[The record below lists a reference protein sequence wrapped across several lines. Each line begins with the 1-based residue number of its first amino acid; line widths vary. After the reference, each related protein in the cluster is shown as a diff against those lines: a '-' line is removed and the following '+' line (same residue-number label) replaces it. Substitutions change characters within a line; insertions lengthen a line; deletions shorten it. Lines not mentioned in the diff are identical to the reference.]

1 MAFRPTSLM
10 STVRFGAFELDLA
23 TSELRRAGRV
33 VPLERQ
39 PAVTLALLAS
49 RPGRLVPREDL
60 RRALWPSDVHVDFDR
75 GLNYC
80 IRQVRAA
87 LGDEAK
93 TPRFIETVP
102 RQGYRFVAAVHAPAG
117 SRPARPAVRFRL
129 RTFAAAA
136 LVALVLGGLAWDR
149 MERDPS
155 RSARHHAAAV
165 SALQAVHDL
174 VF

>member
-1 MAFRPTSLM
+1 M
-10 STVRFGAFELDLA
+10 STLRFDSFELDLT

-60 RRALWPSDVHVDFDR
+60 RRALWPADVHVDFDR

-87 LGDEAK
+87 LGDDAK

-102 RQGYRFVAAVHAPAG
+102 RQGYRFVAAIHAAG
-117 SRPARPAVRFRL
+117 VNRPAPSVFRVRQ

-136 LVALVLGGLAWDR
+136 VFAVVVGGLAWDR
-149 MERDPS
+149 ADRDPS

-165 SALQAVHDL
+165 TALQAVHDL
-174 VF
+174 LF